1 MMQHSTSTG
10 DDIRQNGEGCART
23 NRKGRLLH
31 LAVPLGLDHSGR
43 IETARSSSSYS
54 RRRRA
59 RQSPNAAVRWAPSH
73 SRSCSRRAALT
84 QGAKSASRMP
94 SLLVSTAGECDEV
107 PERVHRER
115 CSGVEDDV
123 TIGSGTTARCRGGR
137 HEPKLGQGAKS
148 HARSIKAAALAARTR
163 AAPDSES
170 AQAGKYNGSRQ
181 KRHPRDARNARQVS
195 AYTRPARQS
204 ESVGLYHHWQCGG
217 IAAWPPGALS
227 NVVRPLLAGAAFPSA
242 K

>member
-23 NRKGRLLH
+23 NRKRPFASPGSPFWDSTTLDESKRRALP
-31 LAVPLGLDHSGR
+31 VPVG
-43 IETARSSSSYS
+43 
-54 RRRRA
+54 A

-148 HARSIKAAALAARTR
+148 HARSRRLAARAQRRTRNLRRLGNTMGHVRKDIRAMLATYNKFLLTLGLPDSLSPWASTITGNAAALR
-163 AAPDSES
+163 PGP
-170 AQAGKYNGSRQ
+170 AGPQ
-181 KRHPRDARNARQVS
+181 
-195 AYTRPARQS
+195 
-204 ESVGLYHHWQCGG
+204 
-217 IAAWPPGALS
+217 PGALS
-227 NVVRPLLAGAAFPSA
+227 LSDR
-242 K
+242 